1 MNVSAKPVER
11 FFKSFLAAAL
21 AVTLCPLVST
31 EKAQAQEVAGGTD
44 LIASAQTAGEDEAE
58 AVDPGESILAPDAPD
73 DGLALTGENGV
84 IEEDAAAGDSDLALQ
99 ASESGEPIVDWT
111 ECGTCQWMIDANGCL
126 IIKPTNGVSG
136 TLENWGWQRP
146 SWLAKASF
154 IRSVKVEN
162 SVSISYAAQM
172 FWRCRN
178 LENVD
183 LSGLDTSGC
192 SSMDS
197 MFAGCASLKNL
208 DLSHLST
215 NQAQTMASMFSDCVS
230 LERLDISGFDTR
242 NATWMDGMFDGCSSL
257 RNVALGENFSFVG
270 AGSERLCSLPTPWDD
285 GVTGLWENAAGD
297 TFAPSEMPDGAG
309 EYTAVFPEPVDG
321 WRAVGDCV
329 WKVDDQGCLVVKPAD
344 GVSGT
349 LENYAVAT
357 GSSRSRWDR
366 YPTWYSSRESIT
378 SARFEPGVKATDL
391 DYLFAHCDNLVTA
404 DLSNLDTSEVTSL
417 THTFFGCKSL
427 EDIVGLGSPESKVK
441 PENMHEMCWNCQS
454 LKGFDFSGIDGSDL
468 TEAGFLFSMC
478 SSLESVNLSGFSA
491 PNMTG
496 FVGLF
501 LGCSSLSEI
510 DLSGFNVSRVDS
522 FDRAFEGCSSLT
534 SLDLAHFDTRNATD
548 MSNMLDGCTSLDSVV
563 LGENFSFSGAGS
575 ERLCSLLTPEKDGS
589 EGKWQNAAGETF
601 APSEVP
607 DGAGVYAAVFPEF
620 PDGWKACGTCM
631 WNIDSGGKL
640 VIKPV
645 DGVSGE
651 LAEWKVDNNAK
662 AHTLWRE
669 RASEITSVEIEGR
682 VVAPSRAWGMFEG
695 CENMTSANLNGLD
708 VSGSKDMRFM
718 FYGCKNLQS
727 LDLSNFDTSSV
738 TDMGWMFRDCSALR
752 SVNLSSFDTSQVT
765 DMSIMFDS
773 CSSLQSL
780 EVSNFDTSNVANM
793 AGMFQLCSE
802 LQSLDVSGF
811 DTAKV
816 TDMDCMF
823 SECSKLEKLDLS
835 NFDTSS
841 VTSMWAVFKNCS
853 GLRSLDLSAF
863 KTSNVKTM
871 RWMFFG
877 CSSLHA
883 LDLSNFDT
891 SSVTDMCQMFL
902 GCWRLQSLNLS
913 SFDTRNTTEISGMF
927 PGFILE
933 KVTLGENFTFNG
945 SGTERQCSLP
955 VPSGESLTGSWVDI
969 ATGKAYA
976 ADEVPNNAA
985 ATYCAQRMLLGS
997 DFVVDASDAVYSGEA
1012 FVGRVSSDS
1021 LKEGVDYDVTYFD
1034 STNAGTASISI
1045 VGKGFYAG
1053 GTLSYTF
1060 KIDPANITTGM
1071 VSGVP
1076 SKMEATGER
1085 LAPEPV
1091 VTFNGKTLEKGKDY
1105 TVSYGDNVNPGKGSV
1120 TVTAVDGGNFTGSA
1134 TVEFDIEKKVEPGA
1148 IDIGNGDYSYVITS
1162 GWYHSGVEGYTGK
1175 PITPTLAVC
1184 TWRSGDDQLRE
1195 GIDYVF
1201 RAWRD
1206 ADHRDLEGAPTDIG
1220 TYYVVFDGIGG
1231 YTGTLEAELRI
1242 VDPADIGSGLYTAW
1256 ESGGDGNGDD
1266 VLWTGGPI
1274 APKMAVERDDT
1285 GEMLEEGADF
1295 EIERY
1300 LDSDGSELEGVPSAV
1315 GRYTVVLAGRGSYT
1329 GELERTIEVRPEN
1342 SLHFAGFSYDS
1353 AFAYTGDPVDL
1364 NLEVTARDGKVLE
1377 EGVHYRVMYSELYD
1391 WGNAQPDAP
1400 SAVGDYT
1407 ATVEAIDGG
1416 GYVDSVSWISFSI
1429 RDVANI
1435 GDANLTVKPVTY
1447 TGFDGNLSLDVRDL
1461 DTGGRLREG
1470 GDFEVRGYLGSDGK
1484 ALGSEP
1490 ISVGE
1495 YSAVLEGKGLYAG
1508 EATLSFEIVPA
1519 RVSEH
1524 MVSGIPRSLE
1534 CTGSQLTP
1542 EPTLMY
1548 GRPLTKRIDYDV
1560 VYGPNTN
1567 VGQGTLKVVGKGNFT
1582 GELDLTFDIYPKQV
1596 VAPEANAGLVY
1607 SGGEQTGVA
1616 PSAEYEVSGGSATN
1630 AGSYTATVSLK
1641 DKNNYAW
1648 ADTGDPD
1655 DPKVGRS
1662 SDDLTVAWSIAKAPP
1677 SYDAPAAISAT
1688 EGQTLG
1694 DLELPEGFS
1703 WQDDPSTSVGEAG
1716 EHEFMATFTPSDTAN
1731 YNAVENVPV
1740 TVSVSKNV
1748 DGWNAVGDCVW
1759 KVDDQGCLVIKPAN
1773 GVSGTLENY
1782 TTYVV
1787 NYLGNLMPKTP
1798 WEDQSDEIVSARFE
1812 KGVSAGSDLGC
1823 IFWQLHKLE
1832 SVDFSNLDMSRVK
1845 SMHDAFRCCESLKRV
1860 DGLGS
1865 KGGMALE
1872 DATEMFSLCRSLVSV
1887 DLADVDM
1894 SLLSSANYMF
1904 ANCGS
1909 LESLDLPS
1917 VLSPRE
1923 LAGMLSGCS
1932 SLERVDLSGLDT
1944 RGVRSMRDMFSGCTS
1959 LKYVRL
1965 GENFSF
1971 SGAGS
1976 ERLCSLPA
1984 PWEDGATGIWCNTE
1998 GQTFAPSEVPDGAGT
2013 YTAVFPK
2020 LPDGWK
2026 AIGGC
2031 AWKIDDQGCLVIKPA
2046 NGVSG
2051 ELTGWKGT
2059 YDEPGTPWWERASEI
2074 TSVKVEGRVIAPSS
2088 IWGMFKGCEKMA
2100 SADLRELDAASV
2112 VDIGSMFQGCS
2123 SLCSVEF
2130 PESGM
2135 PRVIDVQSA
2144 FMDCASLESVD
2155 LSFLKGAVI
2164 RGNMEGMLSGCSAL
2178 GAVDLSGLDISK
2190 VTGMANLFRGCLSLK
2205 SVNLSGLD
2213 TSAVTSMNCMFRDCA
2228 SLKSLD
2234 LSTFA
2239 TSQLVEMNRMF
2250 EGCSSL
2256 ADLNLSSFD
2265 TSKLSCVENRSGM
2278 VSVFDGC
2285 VSLESVALGEGFTF
2299 NGSGTERQCSL
2310 PVPSGKS
2317 LTGSWVDIATGK
2329 AYAADEVPN
2338 NAAATYCA
2346 QRMLLGSDFV
2356 VDASDAVYSGEAF
2369 VGRVSSD
2376 SLNEGTD
2383 YDVAYSD
2390 NVDAGTVNISIT
2402 GKGFYTGALNYTFK
2416 INPANITADMVSG
2429 VPAKMEATGEQLT
2442 PKPTV
2447 TFNGKA
2453 LAEGSDYTVSYGD
2466 NKESGKG
2473 AVTVAAVE
2481 PGNFTGSATVEF
2493 DIEKKA
2499 ESENPDPGTGGGGT
2513 DPGTGGGSGGGT
2525 DPAPT
2530 PDPGQGGGSGS
2541 GGGAPV
2547 PAPEPQQFAITYHLD
2562 GGVNAASNPAAFT
2575 AGTAVALVAPTRE
2588 GYEFQGWFA
2597 DAKLTKRVDGISADA
2612 SGDVELWA
2620 KWAKKAPAPT
2630 FPDVDYSE
2638 SSWYG
2643 KAVTYVAERGL
2654 ITGYTAGEKAGQ
2666 FGVGDSLTRAQLA
2679 TILWRNACPE
2689 EAASYDPASAKDET
2703 GIAGSA
2709 DGQYYTAAANW
2720 AVENG
2725 VISGYDRPDGAKD
2738 FAADDDVTFEQLV
2751 TILARLCA
2759 TPEELA
2765 SAGSDLSAFADGGD
2779 ASSWSRAAF
2788 AWAAGKGLVE
2798 GYDTDSGKYLAPT
2811 EDVARE
2817 RVAVVLM
2824 RAFEMGILK

>member
-1 MNVSAKPVER
+1 M
-11 FFKSFLAAAL
+11 
-21 AVTLCPLVST
+21 
-31 EKAQAQEVAGGTD
+31 
-44 LIASAQTAGEDEAE
+44 
-58 AVDPGESILAPDAPD
+58 
-73 DGLALTGENGV
+73 TGENGV

-111 ECGTCQWMIDANGCL
+111 ECGTCQWMIDAGGCL
-126 IIKPTNGVSG
+126 AVKPNSG
-136 TLENWGWQRP
+136 STGELENWGYGVPPW
-146 SWLAKASF
+146 SAWAKS
-154 IRSVKVEN
+154 IRSVSFDGV
-162 SVSISYAAQM
+162 ISASNAREM
-172 FWRCRN
+172 FSW
-178 LENVD
+178 
-183 LSGLDTSGC
+183 C
-192 SSMDS
+192 SSLTS
-197 MFAGCASLKNL
+197 L
-208 DLSHLST
+208 DLSSFDT
-215 NQAQTMASMFSDCVS
+215 SKVTDMSGMFS
-230 LERLDISGFDTR
+230 
-242 NATWMDGMFDGCSSL
+242 
-257 RNVALGENFSFVG
+257 
-270 AGSERLCSLPTPWDD
+270 
-285 GVTGLWENAAGD
+285 
-297 TFAPSEMPDGAG
+297 
-309 EYTAVFPEPVDG
+309 
-321 WRAVGDCV
+321 
-329 WKVDDQGCLVVKPAD
+329 
-344 GVSGT
+344 
-349 LENYAVAT
+349 
-357 GSSRSRWDR
+357 
-366 YPTWYSSRESIT
+366 
-378 SARFEPGVKATDL
+378 
-391 DYLFAHCDNLVTA
+391 
-404 DLSNLDTSEVTSL
+404 
-417 THTFFGCKSL
+417 
-427 EDIVGLGSPESKVK
+427 
-441 PENMHEMCWNCQS
+441 
-454 LKGFDFSGIDGSDL
+454 
-468 TEAGFLFSMC
+468 
-478 SSLESVNLSGFSA
+478 
-491 PNMTG
+491 
-496 FVGLF
+496 
-501 LGCSSLSEI
+501 
-510 DLSGFNVSRVDS
+510 
-522 FDRAFEGCSSLT
+522 GCSSLT
-534 SLDLAHFDTRNATD
+534 SLDLSSFNT
-548 MSNMLDGCTSLDSVV
+548 SNVKGQPGYDG
-563 LGENFSFSGAGS
+563 GMGHMFSG
-575 ERLCSLLTPEKDGS
+575 CSSLT
-589 EGKWQNAAGETF
+589 
-601 APSEVP
+601 
-607 DGAGVYAAVFPEF
+607 
-620 PDGWKACGTCM
+620 
-631 WNIDSGGKL
+631 
-640 VIKPV
+640 
-645 DGVSGE
+645 
-651 LAEWKVDNNAK
+651 
-662 AHTLWRE
+662 
-669 RASEITSVEIEGR
+669 
-682 VVAPSRAWGMFEG
+682 
-695 CENMTSANLNGLD
+695 
-708 VSGSKDMRFM
+708 
-718 FYGCKNLQS
+718 S
-727 LDLSNFDTSSV
+727 LDLSSFNTSNVTGMGGMFSGCSSLTSLDLSSFNTSNVTGMGGMFSGCSSLTSLDLSSFNTSNVTSMGSMFSGCSKLTSLNLSSFNTSNVTSMGSMFSGCSKLAELDLSSFNTSKVKENSRSGGGMSSMFSGCSSLVSLDLSSFDTSSV
-738 TDMGWMFRDCSALR
+738 TGMGDMFSGCSSLI
-752 SVNLSSFDTSQVT
+752 SLNLSSFDTSNVKGTGYPSGMSGMFSGCSKLASLDLSSFDTSKVT
-765 DMSIMFDS
+765 DMDRMFDGCLRLKS
-773 CSSLQSL
+773 LDLSSFDTKNVASMSRMFQNCQSLESIAFPVALNTSKATDFSGMFSGCRSLERLDVSGFDTSSATSLSSMFSGCSKLAALDVSRFDTSAATSLIWMFSGCSSLGTLDLSGFDTSGISSQYGLSGLLDGCESL
-780 EVSNFDTSNVANM
+780 RVVTLGPKFAFEGAGLDRQCSLPAPSGDGLTGRWVNASTGVAYAPDSIPSNTAARYTAQTTESFEGWNQTGGCVWRVDDEGCLTVKPLPGSETGQLGGWMGSSAPWKSQASAIKSAVIEKGVVAAQRLDYMFDGCSNLSSADLSMLVTTNVTSMDGLFRDCSSLVSLNISTWDTSNVTSMFAMFNSCTSLKSLDLSSFDTSSVASMWVMFGNCSSLKSLTLSSRFDTSSVEKMDYMFAGCTALTALDVSGFDTSNVKTM
-793 AGMFQLCSE
+793 RYMFSNCKSLT
-802 LQSLDVSGF
+802 SLDVSGF
-811 DTAKV
+811 DTSKV
-816 TDMDCMF
+816 TNLSKMF
-823 SECSKLEKLDLS
+823 SGCSSVGGLNLGNFSTAVVSDMSNMFDGCASLSSLDIS
-835 NFDTSS
+835 HFDTSS
-841 VTSMWAVFKNCS
+841 ASNMSNMFWNCPS
-853 GLRSLDLSAF
+853 LRSL
-863 KTSNVKTM
+863 
-871 RWMFFG
+871 
-877 CSSLHA
+877 A
-883 LDLSNFDT
+883 LGDKF
-891 SSVTDMCQMFL
+891 
-902 GCWRLQSLNLS
+902 
-913 SFDTRNTTEISGMF
+913 SFSGSK
-927 PGFILE
+927 E
-933 KVTLGENFTFNG
+933 A
-945 SGTERQCSLP
+945 RQCALP
-955 VPSGESLTGSWVDI
+955 KLKEDGLTGLWEN
-969 ATGKAYA
+969 AETHEAYA
-976 ADEVPNNAA
+976 EDEVPNNVA
-985 ATYCAQRMLLGS
+985 ATYIAQMKSEVPKTPINEGMFTVDTAAKTYTGS
-997 DFVVDASDAVYSGEA
+997 RIEPS
-1012 FVGRVSSDS
+1012 VSSAA
-1021 LKEGVDYDVTYFD
+1021 LQR
-1034 STNAGTASISI
+1034 GT
-1045 VGKGFYAG
+1045 
-1053 GTLSYTF
+1053 
-1060 KIDPANITTGM
+1060 
-1071 VSGVP
+1071 
-1076 SKMEATGER
+1076 
-1085 LAPEPV
+1085 
-1091 VTFNGKTLEKGKDY
+1091 DY
-1105 TVSYGDNVNPGKGSV
+1105 TVAYGENVNAGEG
-1120 TVTAVDGGNFTGSA
+1120 TV
-1134 TVEFDIEKKVEPGA
+1134 
-1148 IDIGNGDYSYVITS
+1148 VIT
-1162 GWYHSGVEGYTGK
+1162 GV
-1175 PITPTLAVC
+1175 
-1184 TWRSGDDQLRE
+1184 
-1195 GIDYVF
+1195 
-1201 RAWRD
+1201 
-1206 ADHRDLEGAPTDIG
+1206 
-1220 TYYVVFDGIGG
+1220 
-1231 YTGTLEAELRI
+1231 
-1242 VDPADIGSGLYTAW
+1242 
-1256 ESGGDGNGDD
+1256 GNY
-1266 VLWTGGPI
+1266 
-1274 APKMAVERDDT
+1274 A
-1285 GEMLEEGADF
+1285 
-1295 EIERY
+1295 
-1300 LDSDGSELEGVPSAV
+1300 
-1315 GRYTVVLAGRGSYT
+1315 
-1329 GELERTIEVRPEN
+1329 
-1342 SLHFAGFSYDS
+1342 
-1353 AFAYTGDPVDL
+1353 
-1364 NLEVTARDGKVLE
+1364 GKV
-1377 EGVHYRVMYSELYD
+1377 
-1391 WGNAQPDAP
+1391 
-1400 SAVGDYT
+1400 T
-1407 ATVEAIDGG
+1407 
-1416 GYVDSVSWISFSI
+1416 
-1429 RDVANI
+1429 
-1435 GDANLTVKPVTY
+1435 
-1447 TGFDGNLSLDVRDL
+1447 
-1461 DTGGRLREG
+1461 
-1470 GDFEVRGYLGSDGK
+1470 
-1484 ALGSEP
+1484 
-1490 ISVGE
+1490 
-1495 YSAVLEGKGLYAG
+1495 
-1508 EATLSFEIVPA
+1508 
-1519 RVSEH
+1519 
-1524 MVSGIPRSLE
+1524 
-1534 CTGSQLTP
+1534 CTF
-1542 EPTLMY
+1542 
-1548 GRPLTKRIDYDV
+1548 RIDPRQID
-1560 VYGPNTN
+1560 
-1567 VGQGTLKVVGKGNFT
+1567 
-1582 GELDLTFDIYPKQV
+1582 
-1596 VAPEANAGLVY
+1596 APEAKAGLVY
-1607 SGGEQTGVA
+1607 NGEEQIGVMASGEYAVA
-1616 PSAEYEVSGGSATN
+1616 NESATN
-1630 AGSYTATVSLK
+1630 AGSYAATVSLK
-1641 DKNNYAW
+1641 DKRNYAW
-1648 ADTGDPD
+1648 TSTG
-1655 DPKVGRS
+1655 K
-1662 SDDLTVAWSIAKAPP
+1662 SDDLTVAWSIAKADPP
-1677 SYDAPAAISAT
+1677 YATPGPISAT
-1688 EGQTLG
+1688 EGQILG

-1703 WQDDPSTSVGEAG
+1703 WQDDPSTSVGDAG
-1716 EHEFMATFTPSDTAN
+1716 EHEFMATFTPEDTTN
-1731 YNAVENVPV
+1731 YNVVENVLV
-1740 TVSVSKNV
+1740 TANVSKDV
-1748 DGWNAVGDCVW
+1748 DGWSAVGDCVW
-1759 KVDDQGCLVIKPAN
+1759 KVDDRGCLVIKPAN

-2026 AIGGC
+2026 AVGGC

-2051 ELTGWKGT
+2051 ELSGWKGT

-2112 VDIGSMFQGCS
+2112 VDIRSMFQGCS
-2123 SLCSVEF
+2123 SLRSVEF

-2190 VTGMANLFRGCLSLK
+2190 VTGTANLFRGCSSLK

-2234 LSTFA
+2234 LSTFV

-2310 PVPSGKS
+2310 PVPSGES

-2356 VDASDAVYSGEAF
+2356 VDASDAVYSGEAV
-2369 VGRVSSD
+2369 VGRVKSD

-2402 GKGFYTGALNYTFK
+2402 SKGFYAGTLNYTFK

-2481 PGNFTGSATVEF
+2481 PGNFAGSATVEF

-2513 DPGTGGGSGGGT
+2513 DPGTGGGSGGGA

-2562 GGVNAASNPAAFT
+2562 GGVNAASNPAAFA
-2575 AGTAVALVAPTRE
+2575 AGTAVALAAPTRE

-2597 DAKLTKRVDGISADA
+2597 DSKFTKRVDGISADA

-2643 KAVTYVAERGL
+2643 KAVTYVVERGL

-2759 TPEELA
+2759 TPDELA